1 MNNSQAELGRLSPLP
16 WQIARHKPQEQIQER
31 PTSELRTSLAREAAL
46 QQQIKDI
53 SRRHSAQAE
62 EFEHRLLNGVQMIAS
77 LLSVQSRT
85 CSPEAAAQLTVAVNR
100 IVAFGHA
107 HRQLHQLDHRGQ
119 LDLKR
124 HLECLCEILSK
135 QLFSGSSAG
144 AIAVEGTRCTIP
156 TTLGR
161 PLGFIVSELITN
173 SAKHGKGNIVVRIQ
187 TPSSNNHLISVADD
201 GPGLPAEFS
210 LDDGKGLGMKI
221 IQALVKEIDGKLLVL
236 RGEGQPGAHFAISF
250 QSPPFECA
258 ARLETLVDNPARA
271 VLSRSTQVTPLERQK
286 IPEPRWSAQ

>member
-1 MNNSQAELGRLSPLP
+1 LVTRTGNCINSIIADSSTLRDILSVYVKFSRNSCFPARAPALSP
-16 WQIARHKPQEQIQER
+16 WKEQ
-31 PTSELRTSLAREAAL
+31 
-46 QQQIKDI
+46 
-53 SRRHSAQAE
+53 
-62 EFEHRLLNGVQMIAS
+62 
-77 LLSVQSRT
+77 
-85 CSPEAAAQLTVAVNR
+85 
-100 IVAFGHA
+100 
-107 HRQLHQLDHRGQ
+107 
-119 LDLKR
+119 
-124 HLECLCEILSK
+124 
-135 QLFSGSSAG
+135 G
-144 AIAVEGTRCTIP
+144 AIP

-173 SAKHGKGNIVVRIQ
+173 SVKHGKGNIVVRIQ
-187 TPSSNNHLISVADD
+187 TPSSNNHLISVTDN

-236 RGEGQPGAHFAISF
+236 RGESQPGAHFAISF
-250 QSPPFECA
+250 QSPPLECA